1 MFKAIT
7 IAVAACGLFAAPA
20 AAEDAKYVKIV
31 HKETGKVLAV
41 KDNSEEAGAR
51 VMIAKDDGSEAQ
63 QWKIEKDGDHLK
75 ITNRK
80 SGKLLDVEGG
90 STDEGGGIIQWHEKT
105 DDIDNQRWSWEG
117 DGKTRR
123 LKAKSSKLVLEIGDE
138 DVVVQKKADEK
149 SKAQLWEV
157 VEIKK

>member
-7 IAVAACGLFAAPA
+7 IAFAVCGLFAARA
-20 AAEDAKYVKIV
+20 AAEDAKYVKLV

-41 KDNSEEAGAR
+41 KDNSEEAGAKTTL
-51 VMIAKDDGSEAQ
+51 AKDDGSEAQ
-63 QWKIEKDGDHLK
+63 QWKVEKDGDHLK

-80 SGKLLDVEGG
+80 TGKVLDVENA
-90 STDEGGGIIQWHEKT
+90 STDEGSSIIQWDEKS
-105 DDIDNQRWSWEG
+105 DDTDNQRWSWDG

-123 LKAKSSKLVLEIGDE
+123 LKSKSSKLVLDIGDE
-138 DVVVQKKADEK
+138 DMVVQKKADEK
-149 SKAQLWEV
+149 AKTQLWEV